1 MNLVKKNAQHQVLD
15 PCLLGRPVHRLPV
28 FAAQLKEDLAQAMRL
43 NLNRR
48 YWGSFQVDSVDF
60 ARLDGSE
67 PRARWLNFAAP
78 AGDIAFSLE
87 RKVLLSVLNFR
98 YGRSKSDG
106 SLDDAT
112 VKVTA
117 TEDRLAVVLGQQ
129 LAGTLAGRIEA
140 NLPRQEKAEAP
151 PADTHA
157 HDFHAAPGAQPA
169 AGTWVINVTVSDH
182 DTGAKPAL
190 VGRFSF
196 ALDKQLM
203 TSVLHGLAPERDNA
217 RRTGQVQ
224 APLVSRLQVHLK
236 GILVTKDILLGNLF
250 DLQLGDVIPIS
261 MHRADVLLD
270 DSRLFTAA
278 VSEHKGKICLTSF
291 EDAE

>member
-1 MNLVKKNAQHQVLD
+1 M
-15 PCLLGRPVHRLPV
+15 HRLPV

-60 ARLDGSE
+60 SRLGGNE

-87 RKVLLSVLNFR
+87 RKVLLAVLNFR

-106 SLDDAT
+106 SLDDAS

-140 NLPRQEKAEAP
+140 NLPGPEKTDETSAGKP
-151 PADTHA
+151 D
-157 HDFHAAPGAQPA
+157 DFHAEPGAQPP
-169 AGTWVINVTVSDH
+169 AGTWVISVTVSDH
-182 DTGAKPAL
+182 DTGDKPAL

-196 ALDKQLM
+196 ALDKHLM
-203 TSVLHGLAPERDNA
+203 ASVLHGLSSERDNA
-217 RRTGQVQ
+217 RRTGQAR
-224 APLVSRLQVHLK
+224 APLATRLQVHLK
-236 GILVTKDILLGNLF
+236 GILVTKEVMLGNLF

-291 EDAE
+291 EDVE

>member
-1 MNLVKKNAQHQVLD
+1 MNIVKKNAQHQVLD

-28 FAAQLKEDLAQAMRL
+28 LAAQLREDLAQAMRL
-43 NLNRR
+43 NVNRR

-60 ARLDGSE
+60 ALLDGSE

-78 AGDIAFSLE
+78 AGAIAFSLE
-87 RKVLLSVLNFR
+87 RKVLLALLNFR

-117 TEDRLAVVLGQQ
+117 TEDRVAMVLGQH
-129 LAGTLAGRIEA
+129 LAGTLASRIEA
-140 NLPRQEKAEAP
+140 NLPRPEKSEDAPAEKES
-151 PADTHA
+151 
-157 HDFHAAPGAQPA
+157 DFRAEPGAQPA
-169 AGTWVINVTVSDH
+169 PGTWVINVTVSDH
-182 DTGAKPAL
+182 DTEGKPPL
-190 VGRFSF
+190 VGRLSF
-196 ALDKQLM
+196 ALDKHLM
-203 TSVLHGLAPERDNA
+203 TAVLRGLAPERDTA
-217 RRTGQVQ
+217 RRTGQAQ
-224 APLVSRLQVHLK
+224 TPLVTRLQVHLK
-236 GILVTKDILLGNLF
+236 GILVTKEVMLGNLF
-250 DLQLGDVIPIS
+250 DMQLGDVIPIS

-291 EDAE
+291 EDVE